1 MPHINKIFLQEAF
14 TFFLVMEKKDLR
26 HLSRSEL
33 VDLIYELK
41 KSDLSVDGP
50 TFAEV
55 NNEKKRLRTR
65 KMYES
70 ALFKTVGVLLVVA
83 AISVLLTTLW
93 MPVLQIYGSS
103 MSPTLEPGDLVLSV
117 KNEKL
122 ETGDLVAFYQGNKL
136 LIKRVIATS
145 GQWVDVSNDGAVTVD
160 GNVLDETYIKELSL
174 GNCDIELPHQVKE
187 AHYFIMGDNRDTSLD
202 SRASVIGDVSEEQIE
217 GKVVF
222 RIWPLNKFGSVQK

>member
-1 MPHINKIFLQEAF
+1 MD
-14 TFFLVMEKKDLR
+14 KKDLK
-26 HLSRSEL
+26 HLSRGEL
-33 VDLIYELK
+33 IDLIYELK
-41 KSDLSVDGP
+41 KSDINVDAP
-50 TFAEV
+50 SFSEL
-55 NNEKKRLRTR
+55 NKEQQRLRTR
-65 KMYES
+65 KTYQR
-70 ALFKTVGVLLVVA
+70 AFFKTVGVLCVVA
-83 AISVLLTTLW
+83 AISILLTALW

-122 ETGDLVAFYQGNKL
+122 ETGDVVAFYQGNKL

-145 GQWVDVSNDGAVTVD
+145 GQWVDISNDGVVTVD
-160 GNVLDETYIKELSL
+160 GQVLDESYIKELSL

-202 SRASVIGDVSEEQIE
+202 SRANTIGDIAEEQIE

>member
-1 MPHINKIFLQEAF
+1 MD
-14 TFFLVMEKKDLR
+14 KKDLK
-26 HLSRSEL
+26 HLSRGEL
-33 VDLIYELK
+33 IDLIYELK
-41 KSDLSVDGP
+41 KSDINVDAP
-50 TFAEV
+50 SFSEL
-55 NNEKKRLRTR
+55 NKEQQRLRTR
-65 KMYES
+65 KTYQR
-70 ALFKTVGVLLVVA
+70 AFFKTVGVLCVVA
-83 AISVLLTTLW
+83 AISVLLTALW

-103 MSPTLEPGDLVLSV
+103 MSPTLEPSDLVLSV

-122 ETGDLVAFYQGNKL
+122 ETGDVVAFYQGNKL

-145 GQWVDVSNDGAVTVD
+145 GQWVDIDNDGVVTVD
-160 GNVLDETYIKELSL
+160 GIVLDESYIKELSL

-202 SRASVIGDVSEEQIE
+202 SRANIIGDIAEEQIE

>member
-1 MPHINKIFLQEAF
+1 MDKR
-14 TFFLVMEKKDLR
+14 DLK
-26 HLSRSEL
+26 HLSRGEL
-33 VDLIYELK
+33 IDLIYEMK
-41 KSDLSVDGP
+41 KSDINVDAP
-50 TFAEV
+50 SFSEL
-55 NNEKKRLRTR
+55 NKEQQRLRTR
-65 KMYES
+65 KTYQR
-70 ALFKTVGVLLVVA
+70 AFFKTVGVLCVVA
-83 AISVLLTTLW
+83 AISILLTTLW

-122 ETGDLVAFYQGNKL
+122 ETGDVVAFYQGNKL

-145 GQWVDVSNDGAVTVD
+145 GQWVDIDNDGVVTVD
-160 GNVLDETYIKELSL
+160 GQALDESYIKDLSL

-222 RIWPLNKFGSVQK
+222 RIWPLNKFGSIRG

>member
-1 MPHINKIFLQEAF
+1 MD
-14 TFFLVMEKKDLR
+14 KKDLK
-26 HLSRSEL
+26 HLSRGEL
-33 VDLIYELK
+33 IDLIYELK
-41 KSDLSVDGP
+41 KSDINVDAP
-50 TFAEV
+50 SFSEL
-55 NNEKKRLRTR
+55 NKEQQRLRTR
-65 KMYES
+65 KTYQR
-70 ALFKTVGVLLVVA
+70 AFFKTVGVLCVVA

-122 ETGDLVAFYQGNKL
+122 ETGDVVAFYQGNKL

-145 GQWVDVSNDGAVTVD
+145 GQWVDIDNGGVVTVD
-160 GNVLDETYIKELSL
+160 GLVLDEPYIKELSL

-202 SRASVIGDVSEEQIE
+202 SRANTIGDIAEEQIE

-222 RIWPLNKFGSVQK
+222 RVWPLNKFGSVQK

>member
-1 MPHINKIFLQEAF
+1 MD
-14 TFFLVMEKKDLR
+14 KKDLK
-26 HLSRSEL
+26 HLSRGEL
-33 VDLIYELK
+33 IDLIYELK
-41 KSDLSVDGP
+41 KSDINVDAP
-50 TFAEV
+50 SFSEL
-55 NNEKKRLRTR
+55 NKEQQRLRTR
-65 KMYES
+65 KTYQR
-70 ALFKTVGVLLVVA
+70 AFFKTVGVLCVVA
-83 AISVLLTTLW
+83 AISILLTTLW

-122 ETGDLVAFYQGNKL
+122 ETGDVVAFYQGNKL

-145 GQWVDVSNDGAVTVD
+145 GQWVDIDNDGVVTVD
-160 GNVLDETYIKELSL
+160 GQALDESYIKDLSL

-202 SRASVIGDVSEEQIE
+202 SRANTIGDIAEEQIE

>member
-1 MPHINKIFLQEAF
+1 MD
-14 TFFLVMEKKDLR
+14 KKDLK
-26 HLSRSEL
+26 HLSRGEL
-33 VDLIYELK
+33 IDLIYELK
-41 KSDLSVDGP
+41 KSDINVDAP
-50 TFAEV
+50 SFSEL
-55 NNEKKRLRTR
+55 NKEQQRLRTR
-65 KMYES
+65 KTYQR
-70 ALFKTVGVLLVVA
+70 AFFKTVGVLCVVA
-83 AISVLLTTLW
+83 AISVLLTALW

-122 ETGDLVAFYQGNKL
+122 ETGDVVAFYQGNKL

-145 GQWVDVSNDGAVTVD
+145 GQWVDISNDGVVTVD
-160 GNVLDETYIKELSL
+160 GQVLDESYIKELSL

-202 SRASVIGDVSEEQIE
+202 SRANIIGDIAEEQIE

>member
-1 MPHINKIFLQEAF
+1 MD
-14 TFFLVMEKKDLR
+14 KKDLR
-26 HLSRSEL
+26 HLSRGEL
-33 VDLIYELK
+33 IDLIYELK
-41 KSDLSVDGP
+41 KSDVGVDGP
-50 TFAEV
+50 SFADV
-55 NNEKKRLRTR
+55 NNERKRLRTR
-65 KMYES
+65 KLYQS
-70 ALFKTVGVLLVVA
+70 AFFKTIGVLCVVA

-122 ETGDLVAFYQGNKL
+122 ESGDVVAFYQGNKL

-145 GQWVDVSNDGAVTVD
+145 GQWVDISNDGVVTVD
-160 GNVLDETYIKELSL
+160 GQVLDESYIEELSL
-174 GNCDIELPHQVKE
+174 GNCDIELPHQVKD

-202 SRASVIGDVSEEQIE
+202 SRAEVIGDITEEQIE

-222 RIWPLNKFGSVQK
+222 RIWPLNKFGSIRG

>member
-1 MPHINKIFLQEAF
+1 MD
-14 TFFLVMEKKDLR
+14 KKDLR
-26 HLSRSEL
+26 HLSRGEL
-33 VDLIYELK
+33 IDLIYELK
-41 KSDLSVDGP
+41 KSDVGVDGP
-50 TFAEV
+50 SFAEV
-55 NNEKKRLRTR
+55 NNERKRLRTR
-65 KMYES
+65 KLYQS
-70 ALFKTVGVLLVVA
+70 ALFKTIGVLCVVA

-103 MSPTLEPGDLVLSV
+103 MSPTLEPSDLVLSV

-122 ETGDLVAFYQGNKL
+122 DSGDVVAFYQGNKL

-145 GQWVDVSNDGAVTVD
+145 GQWVDISNDGVVTVD
-160 GNVLDETYIKELSL
+160 GQVLDEPYIRELSL

-202 SRASVIGDVSEEQIE
+202 SRASVIGDISEEQIE

-222 RIWPLNKFGSVQK
+222 RIWPLNKFGSIRG

>member
-1 MPHINKIFLQEAF
+1 MI
-14 TFFLVMEKKDLR
+14 MEKRDLR
-26 HLSRSEL
+26 HLNREEL
-33 VDLIYELK
+33 IDLIYEMK
-41 KSDLSVDGP
+41 KSDINVDAP
-50 TFAEV
+50 SFSEL
-55 NNEKKRLRTR
+55 NKEQQRLRTR
-65 KMYES
+65 KTYQR
-70 ALFKTVGVLLVVA
+70 AFFKTVGVLCVVA

-122 ETGDLVAFYQGNKL
+122 ETGDVVAFYQGNKL

-145 GQWVDVSNDGAVTVD
+145 GQWVDVGNDGVVTVD
-160 GNVLDETYIKELSL
+160 GQVLDESYIKELSL

-202 SRASVIGDVSEEQIE
+202 SRASVIGDISEEQIE

-222 RIWPLNKFGSVQK
+222 RIWPLNKFGSIRG

>member
-1 MPHINKIFLQEAF
+1 MD
-14 TFFLVMEKKDLR
+14 KKDLK
-26 HLSRSEL
+26 HLSRGEL
-33 VDLIYELK
+33 IDLIYELK
-41 KSDLSVDGP
+41 KSDINVDAP
-50 TFAEV
+50 SFSEL
-55 NNEKKRLRTR
+55 NKEQQRLRTR
-65 KMYES
+65 KTYQR
-70 ALFKTVGVLLVVA
+70 AFFKTIGVLCVVA

-103 MSPTLEPGDLVLSV
+103 MSPTLEPGELVLSV

-122 ETGDLVAFYQGNKL
+122 ETGDVVAFYQGNKL

-145 GQWVDVSNDGAVTVD
+145 GQWVDISNDGVVTVD
-160 GNVLDETYIKELSL
+160 GQVLDESYIKELSL

-202 SRASVIGDVSEEQIE
+202 SRANTIGDIAEEQIE

-222 RIWPLNKFGSVQK
+222 RVWPLNKFGSIRG

>member
-1 MPHINKIFLQEAF
+1 MDKR
-14 TFFLVMEKKDLR
+14 DLK
-26 HLSRSEL
+26 HLSRGEL
-33 VDLIYELK
+33 IDLIYEMK
-41 KSDLSVDGP
+41 KSDINVDAP
-50 TFAEV
+50 SFSEL
-55 NNEKKRLRTR
+55 NKEQQRLRTR
-65 KMYES
+65 KTYQR
-70 ALFKTVGVLLVVA
+70 AFFKTVGVLCVVA

-122 ETGDLVAFYQGNKL
+122 ETGDVVAFYQGNKL

-145 GQWVDVSNDGAVTVD
+145 GQWVDIDNDGVVTVD
-160 GNVLDETYIKELSL
+160 GQVLDESYIKELSL

-202 SRASVIGDVSEEQIE
+202 SRANTIGDITEEQIE

>member
-1 MPHINKIFLQEAF
+1 MD
-14 TFFLVMEKKDLR
+14 KKDLK
-26 HLSRSEL
+26 HLSRGEL
-33 VDLIYELK
+33 IDLIYELK
-41 KSDLSVDGP
+41 KSDINVDAP
-50 TFAEV
+50 SFSEL
-55 NNEKKRLRTR
+55 NKEQQRLRTR
-65 KMYES
+65 KTYQR
-70 ALFKTVGVLLVVA
+70 AFFKTVGVLCVVA

-122 ETGDLVAFYQGNKL
+122 ETGDVVAFYQGNKL

-145 GQWVDVSNDGAVTVD
+145 GQWVDIDNDGVVTVD
-160 GNVLDETYIKELSL
+160 GIVLDESYIKELSL

-202 SRASVIGDVSEEQIE
+202 SRANTIGDIAEEQIE

>member
-1 MPHINKIFLQEAF
+1 MDKR
-14 TFFLVMEKKDLR
+14 DLK
-26 HLSRSEL
+26 HLSRGEL
-33 VDLIYELK
+33 IDLIYELK
-41 KSDLSVDGP
+41 KSDINVDAP
-50 TFAEV
+50 SFSEL
-55 NNEKKRLRTR
+55 NKEQQRLRTR
-65 KMYES
+65 KTYQR
-70 ALFKTVGVLLVVA
+70 AFFKTVGVLCVVA

-122 ETGDLVAFYQGNKL
+122 ETGDVVAFYQGNKL

-145 GQWVDVSNDGAVTVD
+145 GQWVDIDNDGVVTVD
-160 GNVLDETYIKELSL
+160 GLVLDEPYIKELSL
-174 GNCDIELPHQVKE
+174 GNCDIEFPHQVKE

-202 SRASVIGDVSEEQIE
+202 SRANTIGDIAEEQIE

-222 RIWPLNKFGSVQK
+222 RIWPLNKFGSIRG

>member
-1 MPHINKIFLQEAF
+1 MD
-14 TFFLVMEKKDLR
+14 KKDLK
-26 HLSRSEL
+26 HLSRGEL
-33 VDLIYELK
+33 IDLIYELK
-41 KSDLSVDGP
+41 KSDINVDAP
-50 TFAEV
+50 SFSEL
-55 NNEKKRLRTR
+55 NKEQQRLRTR
-65 KMYES
+65 KTYQR
-70 ALFKTVGVLLVVA
+70 AFFKTVGVLCVVA

-122 ETGDLVAFYQGNKL
+122 ETGDVVAFYQGNKL

-145 GQWVDVSNDGAVTVD
+145 GQWVDIDNDGVVTVD
-160 GNVLDETYIKELSL
+160 GIVLDESYIKDLSL

-202 SRASVIGDVSEEQIE
+202 SRANTIGDIAEEQIE

>member
-1 MPHINKIFLQEAF
+1 MD
-14 TFFLVMEKKDLR
+14 KKDLR
-26 HLSRSEL
+26 HLSRGEL
-33 VDLIYELK
+33 IDLIYELK
-41 KSDLSVDGP
+41 KSDVGVDGP
-50 TFAEV
+50 SFAEV
-55 NNEKKRLRTR
+55 NNERKRLRTR
-65 KMYES
+65 KLYQS
-70 ALFKTVGVLLVVA
+70 ALFKTIGVLCVVA

-103 MSPTLEPGDLVLSV
+103 MYPTLEPGDLVLSV

-122 ETGDLVAFYQGNKL
+122 DSGDVVAFYQGNKL

-145 GQWVDVSNDGAVTVD
+145 GQWVDISNDGVVTVD
-160 GNVLDETYIKELSL
+160 GQMLDEPYIRELSL

-202 SRASVIGDVSEEQIE
+202 SRASVIGDISEEQIE

-222 RIWPLNKFGSVQK
+222 RIWPLNKFGSIRG

>member
-1 MPHINKIFLQEAF
+1 MD
-14 TFFLVMEKKDLR
+14 KKDLK
-26 HLSRSEL
+26 HLSRGEL
-33 VDLIYELK
+33 IDLIYELK
-41 KSDLSVDGP
+41 KSDINVDAP
-50 TFAEV
+50 SFSEL
-55 NNEKKRLRTR
+55 NKEQQRLRTR
-65 KMYES
+65 KTYQR
-70 ALFKTVGVLLVVA
+70 AFFKTVGVLCVVA
-83 AISVLLTTLW
+83 AISILLTALW

-122 ETGDLVAFYQGNKL
+122 ETGDVVAFYQGNKL

-145 GQWVDVSNDGAVTVD
+145 GQWVDISNDGVVTVD
-160 GNVLDETYIKELSL
+160 GQVLDESYIKELSL

-202 SRASVIGDVSEEQIE
+202 SRANTIGDIAEEQIE

-222 RIWPLNKFGSVQK
+222 RVWPLNKFGSIRG

>member
-1 MPHINKIFLQEAF
+1 MDKR
-14 TFFLVMEKKDLR
+14 DLK
-26 HLSRSEL
+26 HLSRGEL
-33 VDLIYELK
+33 IDLIYEMK
-41 KSDLSVDGP
+41 KSDINVDAP
-50 TFAEV
+50 SFSEL
-55 NNEKKRLRTR
+55 NKEQQRLRTR
-65 KMYES
+65 KTYQR
-70 ALFKTVGVLLVVA
+70 AFFKTVGVLCVVA
-83 AISVLLTTLW
+83 AISILLTTLW

-122 ETGDLVAFYQGNKL
+122 ETGDVVAFYQGNKL

-145 GQWVDVSNDGAVTVD
+145 GQWVDIDNDGVVTVD
-160 GNVLDETYIKELSL
+160 GQALDESYIKDLSL

-202 SRASVIGDVSEEQIE
+202 SRANTIGDIAEEQIE

>member
-1 MPHINKIFLQEAF
+1 MD
-14 TFFLVMEKKDLR
+14 KKDLK
-26 HLSRSEL
+26 HLSRGEL
-33 VDLIYELK
+33 IDLIYELK
-41 KSDLSVDGP
+41 KSDINVDAP
-50 TFAEV
+50 SFSEL
-55 NNEKKRLRTR
+55 NKEQQRLRTR
-65 KMYES
+65 KTYQR
-70 ALFKTVGVLLVVA
+70 AFFKTVGVLCVVA

-122 ETGDLVAFYQGNKL
+122 ETGDVVAFYQGNKL

-145 GQWVDVSNDGAVTVD
+145 GQWVDVGNDGIVTVD
-160 GNVLDETYIKELSL
+160 GQVLDESYIKELSL

-202 SRASVIGDVSEEQIE
+202 SRANTIGDIAEEQIE

>member
-1 MPHINKIFLQEAF
+1 MI
-14 TFFLVMEKKDLR
+14 MEKRDLR
-26 HLSRSEL
+26 HLNREEL
-33 VDLIYELK
+33 IDLIYEMK
-41 KSDLSVDGP
+41 KSDINVDAP
-50 TFAEV
+50 SFSEL
-55 NNEKKRLRTR
+55 NKEQQRLRTR
-65 KMYES
+65 QTYQR
-70 ALFKTVGVLLVVA
+70 AFFKSVGVLCVVA

-122 ETGDLVAFYQGNKL
+122 ETGDVVAFYQGNKL

-145 GQWVDVSNDGAVTVD
+145 GQWVDVGNDGVVTVD
-160 GNVLDETYIKELSL
+160 GQVLDESYIKELSL

-202 SRASVIGDVSEEQIE
+202 SRAIVIGDISEEQIE

-222 RIWPLNKFGSVQK
+222 RIWPLNKFGSIRG

>member
-1 MPHINKIFLQEAF
+1 
-14 TFFLVMEKKDLR
+14 MEKKDLR
-26 HLSRSEL
+26 HLNREEL
-33 VDLIYELK
+33 IDLIYELK
-41 KSDLSVDGP
+41 KSDLSVNGP

-122 ETGDLVAFYQGNKL
+122 ESGDVVAFYQGNKL

-145 GQWVDVSNDGAVTVD
+145 GQWVDIDNDGVVTVD
-160 GNVLDETYIKELSL
+160 GTTLDESYIRELSL

-222 RIWPLNKFGSVQK
+222 RIWPLNKFGSIRG

>member
-1 MPHINKIFLQEAF
+1 MD
-14 TFFLVMEKKDLR
+14 KKDLK
-26 HLSRSEL
+26 HLSRGEL
-33 VDLIYELK
+33 IDLIYEMK
-41 KSDLSVDGP
+41 KSDINVDAP
-50 TFAEV
+50 SFSEL
-55 NNEKKRLRTR
+55 NKEQQRLRTR
-65 KMYES
+65 KTYQR
-70 ALFKTVGVLLVVA
+70 AFFKTVGVLCVVA
-83 AISVLLTTLW
+83 AISILLTTLW

-122 ETGDLVAFYQGNKL
+122 ETGDVVAFYQGNKL

-145 GQWVDVSNDGAVTVD
+145 GQWVDIDNDGVVTVD
-160 GNVLDETYIKELSL
+160 GQALDESYIKDLSL

-202 SRASVIGDVSEEQIE
+202 SRANTIGDIAEEQIE

>member
-1 MPHINKIFLQEAF
+1 MDKR
-14 TFFLVMEKKDLR
+14 DLK
-26 HLSRSEL
+26 HLSRGEL
-33 VDLIYELK
+33 IDLIYEMK
-41 KSDLSVDGP
+41 KSDINVDAP
-50 TFAEV
+50 SFSEL
-55 NNEKKRLRTR
+55 NKEQQRLRTR
-65 KMYES
+65 KTYQR
-70 ALFKTVGVLLVVA
+70 AFFKTVGVLCVVA

-122 ETGDLVAFYQGNKL
+122 ETGDVVAFYQGNKL

-145 GQWVDVSNDGAVTVD
+145 GQWVDIDNDGVVTVD
-160 GNVLDETYIKELSL
+160 GQVLDEPYIKELSL

-222 RIWPLNKFGSVQK
+222 RIWPLNKFGSIRG

>member
-1 MPHINKIFLQEAF
+1 MD
-14 TFFLVMEKKDLR
+14 KKDLK
-26 HLSRSEL
+26 HLSRGEL
-33 VDLIYELK
+33 IDLIYELK
-41 KSDLSVDGP
+41 KSDINVDAP
-50 TFAEV
+50 SFSEL
-55 NNEKKRLRTR
+55 NKEQQRLRTR
-65 KMYES
+65 KTYQR
-70 ALFKTVGVLLVVA
+70 AFFKTVGVLCVVA

-122 ETGDLVAFYQGNKL
+122 ETGDVVAFYQGNKL

-145 GQWVDVSNDGAVTVD
+145 GQWVDIDNGGVVTVD
-160 GNVLDETYIKELSL
+160 GLVLDEPYIKELSL

-202 SRASVIGDVSEEQIE
+202 SRANTIGDIAEEQIE

>member
-1 MPHINKIFLQEAF
+1 MDKR
-14 TFFLVMEKKDLR
+14 DLK
-26 HLSRSEL
+26 HLSRGEL
-33 VDLIYELK
+33 IDLIYELK
-41 KSDLSVDGP
+41 KSDINVDAP
-50 TFAEV
+50 SFSEL
-55 NNEKKRLRTR
+55 NKEQQRLRTR
-65 KMYES
+65 KTYQR
-70 ALFKTVGVLLVVA
+70 AFFKTVGVLCVVA

-103 MSPTLEPGDLVLSV
+103 MSPTLEPSDLVLSV

-122 ETGDLVAFYQGNKL
+122 ETGDVVAFYQGNKL

-145 GQWVDVSNDGAVTVD
+145 GQWVDISNDGVVTVD
-160 GNVLDETYIKELSL
+160 GQVLDESYIKELSL

-202 SRASVIGDVSEEQIE
+202 SRANTIGDIAEEQIE

>member
-1 MPHINKIFLQEAF
+1 MD
-14 TFFLVMEKKDLR
+14 KKDLK
-26 HLSRSEL
+26 HLSRGEL
-33 VDLIYELK
+33 IDLIYELK
-41 KSDLSVDGP
+41 KSDINVDAP
-50 TFAEV
+50 SFSEL
-55 NNEKKRLRTR
+55 NKEQQRLRTR
-65 KMYES
+65 KTYQR
-70 ALFKTVGVLLVVA
+70 AFFKTVGVLCVVA

-122 ETGDLVAFYQGNKL
+122 ETGDVVAFYQGNKL

-145 GQWVDVSNDGAVTVD
+145 GQWVDIDNDGVVTVD
-160 GNVLDETYIKELSL
+160 GIVLDESYIKELSL

-202 SRASVIGDVSEEQIE
+202 SRANIIGDIAEEQIE